1 MEKEVVRK
9 QRKDSAKYAFLT
21 AAGILGFFLIWQ
33 LVLETGIVSSRILS
47 KPTEVIHLFFVKLSD
62 KSPDGSLLQTNI
74 LTSLQLSLTGLGLA
88 IAVGVPLGWIMAWY
102 EDVDL
107 FVRPI
112 FEVIRPIPPISWIPL
127 TILWLGIGLKAKA
140 FIIFFSAFIP
150 CVINSYTGIK
160 LASPVLINVAK
171 TCGASKFTIFYKV
184 GIPASLPMVFAGMRI
199 ALGNSWSTLVAAEML
214 SASSGL
220 GYMILTG
227 RSFGRPDIIIL
238 GMLVIGAVGAFF
250 NGILSIA
257 EKKVL
262 AWRKTN
268 DEK

>member
-1 MEKEVVRK
+1 MTNDTVRK
-9 QRKDSAKYAFLT
+9 QKRDAVKYTLLT
-21 AAGILGFFLIWQ
+21 VAGICGFFLIWQ
-33 LVLETGIVSSRILS
+33 LLLDFQIISSNILS
-47 KPTEVIHLFFVKLSD
+47 KPMEVIRLFFIKLHD

-74 LTSLQLSLTGLGLA
+74 VASLKLSLTGLGLA
-88 IAVGVPLGWIMAWY
+88 VIVGIPLGWLMAWY
-102 EDVDL
+102 EDIDL

-112 FEVIRPIPPISWIPL
+112 FEIIRPIPPISWIPL

-150 CVINSYTGIK
+150 CVINSYTGVK
-160 LASPVLINVAK
+160 QASPVLINVAK
-171 TCGASKFTIFYKV
+171 TCGASKFTIFYRV
-184 GIPASLPMVFAGMRI
+184 GIPASLPMVFAGVRI

-238 GMLVIGAVGAFF
+238 GMLVIGAVGALF
-250 NGILSIA
+250 NGFLTAA
-257 EKKVL
+257 ENKVL
-262 AWRKTN
+262 AWRKS
-268 DEK
+268 DHG